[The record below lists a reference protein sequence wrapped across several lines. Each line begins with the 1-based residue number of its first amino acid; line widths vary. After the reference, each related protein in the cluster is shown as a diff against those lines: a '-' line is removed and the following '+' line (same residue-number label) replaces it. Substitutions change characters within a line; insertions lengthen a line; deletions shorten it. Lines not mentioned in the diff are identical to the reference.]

1 MLSVNRKR
9 NLTFRLIIT
18 FVAALA
24 LTLASI
30 FFYIFVLN
38 PNLILQRTLD
48 KQIHYLSEEILPDAQ
63 GRPSGKMYD
72 EEYDWVYKVL
82 SSDLLYQITDHQGV
96 TLQRSTAD
104 AEEIFQQADQ
114 QFSTEKRFFTIKH
127 QDLLYHV
134 NTAPLPHY
142 PGYYVQVIG
151 SDRLMS
157 IFQLTNLKPLSVV
170 AVLVSLLC
178 LLLISLV
185 VWLTI
190 GYMLRP
196 LKKASATAAQIEP
209 HSLTQRLDTHKL
221 PEEVLP
227 LITAFNQT
235 LDRLEKG
242 FKVQQELLATT
253 AHELKTP
260 LALLRGEIE
269 MAEDFPKR
277 DLLLR
282 DIDQMARLIHQ
293 LLHWAEA
300 RESQNYQYQS
310 LYLSDVAQEVV
321 LYLNRLAV
329 IFQVQISLI
338 VQSEASLLYAD
349 RSTCFVLL
357 KNLLENA
364 IHHAP
369 KGSMIDLIITDSGI
383 SVRDYGSGIAPE
395 HLPWL
400 FTKFWRGPQ
409 RRHQGAGL
417 GLAICYEIA
426 TTHGWRLKASNS
438 FPGACFSLE
447 TSRASGH

>member
-18 FVAALA
+18 FIAALA

-30 FFYIFVLN
+30 LFYIFVLN

-48 KQIHYLSEEILPDAQ
+48 KQIHYLSKEIRPDAQ
-63 GRPSGKMYD
+63 GRPATKLYD
-72 EEYDWVYKVL
+72 KKYDWVYQVL
-82 SSDLLYQITDHQGV
+82 SSELMYQITDQHGV
-96 TLQRSTAD
+96 ALLQSTPHAQSL
-104 AEEIFQQADQ
+104 FSQADQ
-114 QFSTEKRFFTIKH
+114 QFSTEQRLFSFTH
-127 QDLLYHV
+127 QNLLYHV
-134 NTAPLPHY
+134 NSAPLPNF

-157 IFQLTNLKPLSVV
+157 VFQLTNIKPLSVV
-170 AVLVSLLC
+170 AVLVTLLC

-196 LKKASATAAQIEP
+196 LKNASATAAQIQP

-221 PEEVLP
+221 PEEILP

-242 FKVQQELLATT
+242 YKVQQELLATT

-277 DLLLR
+277 ELLLR

-310 LYLSDVAQEVV
+310 LYLSDVAEEVV

-329 IFQVQISLI
+329 LFQVQIRITVL
-338 VQSEASLLYAD
+338 SEASLLYAD

-369 KGSMIDLIITDSGI
+369 KDSVIELSI
-383 SVRDYGSGIAPE
+383 SETEISIRDYGPGIAPE
-395 HLPWL
+395 HLPWI

-426 TTHGWRLKASNS
+426 TTHGWRLSASNS
-438 FPGACFSLE
+438 FPGACFSLQ
-447 TSRASGH
+447 TNPASGH

>member
-1 MLSVNRKR
+1 MLSANRKR
-9 NLTFRLIIT
+9 NLTLRLIIT

-24 LTLASI
+24 LTLAGI

-38 PNLILQRTLD
+38 PNLILQHTLD
-48 KQIHYLSEEILPDAQ
+48 KQIHYLNEEIIPDSM
-63 GRPSGKMYD
+63 GRPSGKVRD
-72 EEYDWVYKVL
+72 DEYDWVYKVL
-82 SSDLLYQITDHQGV
+82 SSELLYQITDQQGV
-96 TLQRSTAD
+96 AVLQSTAD
-104 AEEIFQQADQ
+104 AGPLFQQINQ
-114 QFSTEKRFFTIKH
+114 QFSTEDRLFTIQH
-127 QDLLYHV
+127 QNLLYHV

-142 PGYYVQVIG
+142 PGYYVQVVS
-151 SDRLMS
+151 SDRLIS

-170 AVLVSLLC
+170 AALVSLIC
-178 LLLISLV
+178 LLLISAV
-185 VWLTI
+185 VCLTI

-196 LKKASATAAQIEP
+196 LKHASATAAQIEP
-209 HSLTQRLDTHKL
+209 HSLTQRLETDKL
-221 PEEVLP
+221 PEEILP

-277 DLLLR
+277 ALLLR
-282 DIDQMARLIHQ
+282 ESDQMARLIHQ

-300 RESQNYQYQS
+300 RESQNYQYQP
-310 LYLSDVAQEVV
+310 LYLSDVAEEVV
-321 LYLNRLAV
+321 LYLNRLAL
-329 IFQVQISLI
+329 IFQVQIQVAVHAES
-338 VQSEASLLYAD
+338 SLLNAD

-369 KGSMIDLIITDSGI
+369 AHSVIELNVTDSGI
-383 SVRDYGSGIAPE
+383 SVRDYGPGIAPE

-400 FTKFWRGPQ
+400 FTRFWRSPQ

-426 TTHGWRLKASNS
+426 STHGWQLTASNS
-438 FPGACFSLE
+438 SPGACFLLQ
-447 TSRASGH
+447 TSPVSG

>member
-18 FVAALA
+18 FIAALA

-30 FFYIFVLN
+30 LFYIFVLN

-48 KQIHYLSEEILPDAQ
+48 KQIHYLSKEIIPDAQ
-63 GRPSGKMYD
+63 GRPTTKLYD
-72 EEYDWVYKVL
+72 QKYDWVYKVL
-82 SSDLLYQITDHQGV
+82 SSELLYQITDQNGV
-96 TLQRSTAD
+96 ALLQSTAD
-104 AEEIFQQADQ
+104 AQSLFNQADK
-114 QFSTEKRFFTIKH
+114 QFSTEKRLFTLMH
-127 QDLLYHV
+127 QNLLYHV
-134 NTAPLPHY
+134 NTAPLPNY

-157 IFQLTNLKPLSVV
+157 VFQLTNLKPLSVV
-170 AVLVSLLC
+170 AVLVTLLC
-178 LLLISLV
+178 LVLISLV

-196 LKKASATAAQIEP
+196 LKNASATAAQIEP

-227 LITAFNQT
+227 LINAFNQT

-269 MAEDFPKR
+269 MAEHLPKR
-277 DLLLR
+277 EVLLK

-300 RESQNYQYQS
+300 RESQNYQYQP
-310 LYLSDVAQEVV
+310 LYLTDVAEEVA

-329 IFQVQISLI
+329 IFQVQIAVVEKS
-338 VQSEASLLYAD
+338 QPPLLHAD

-369 KGSMIDLIITDSGI
+369 PHSVIELTITDSGI
-383 SVRDYGSGIAPE
+383 SVRDYGPGISPE

-400 FTKFWRGPQ
+400 FTKFWRGPH

-417 GLAICYEIA
+417 GLAICSEIA
-426 TTHGWRLKASNS
+426 ATHGWQLKASNS
-438 FPGACFSLE
+438 SPGACFSLQ
-447 TSRASGH
+447 TSP

>member
-1 MLSVNRKR
+1 MLSVKRKR
-9 NLTFRLIIT
+9 YLTFRLIST
-18 FVAALA
+18 FVAALV
-24 LTLASI
+24 LTFACI
-30 FFYIFVLN
+30 FFYVFVIN
-38 PNLILQRTLD
+38 PNAMLNHILDR
-48 KQIHYLSEEILPDAQ
+48 QIHYLTKEIVTDAQ
-63 GRPSGKMYD
+63 GKPAQLFHD
-72 EEYDWVYKVL
+72 EKYSW
-82 SSDLLYQITDHQGV
+82 LYQ
-96 TLQRSTAD
+96 TLSTELFYQIVDQSGHALVQS
-104 AEEIFQQADQ
+104 APQTREFLQQVDQ
-114 QFSTEKRFFTIKH
+114 QFSGEKRIYAV
-127 QDLLYHV
+127 QAQGMLYHV
-134 NTAPLPHY
+134 NNAPLSDY
-142 PGYYVQVIG
+142 PGYYLQVVI

-196 LKKASATAAQIEP
+196 LKNASATAAQIEP
-209 HSLTQRLDTHKL
+209 HSLTQRLNTDKL

-227 LITAFNQT
+227 LINAFNQT

-269 MAEDFPKR
+269 MAEYFPKR
-277 DLLLR
+277 EVLLR

-293 LLHWAEA
+293 LLHWAES

-310 LYLSDVAQEVV
+310 LYLSDVAEEVV
-321 LYLNRLAV
+321 AYLSRLAV
-329 IFQVQISLI
+329 SHQVQVLVSGHL
-338 VQSEASLLYAD
+338 EAELLHAD

-364 IHHAP
+364 IYHAP
-369 KGSMIDLIITDSGI
+369 AHSVIEVTTTHCGIT
-383 SVRDYGSGIAPE
+383 VRDYGTGIAAE

-400 FTKFWRGPQ
+400 FTKFWRGPH

-426 TTHGWRLKASNS
+426 TTHGWQLKAANS
-438 FPGACFSLE
+438 SPGACFSLD
-447 TSRASGH
+447 TSSISGN

>member
-24 LTLASI
+24 LTLAGI

-48 KQIHYLSEEILPDAQ
+48 KQIHYLSEEIMPDSQ
-63 GRPSGKMYD
+63 GRPSGKIYD
-72 EEYDWVYKVL
+72 KEYDWVYKVL
-82 SSDLLYQITDHQGV
+82 SSELLYQITDSTGVAILHSTPEAGQLLHQV
-96 TLQRSTAD
+96 N
-104 AEEIFQQADQ
+104 Q
-114 QFSTEKRFFTIKH
+114 QFATEKRLF
-127 QDLLYHV
+127 QVSYQSLLYYV
-134 NTAPLPHY
+134 NSAPLPNY
-142 PGYYVQVIG
+142 PGYYVQVIA

-170 AVLVSLLC
+170 AALVSLIC

-227 LITAFNQT
+227 LINAFNQT

-269 MAEDFPKR
+269 MAEHFPKR
-277 DLLLR
+277 KVLLK

-310 LYLSDVAQEVV
+310 LYLSDVAEEVV

-329 IFQVQISLI
+329 IFQVQIQSV

-369 KGSMIDLIITDSGI
+369 KDSVIELTITDTGI
-383 SVRDYGSGIAPE
+383 SVRDHGPGITPE

-400 FTKFWRGPQ
+400 FTKFWRGPH

-426 TTHGWRLKASNS
+426 TTHGWRLKATNS
-438 FPGACFSLE
+438 SPGACFSLE
-447 TSRASGH
+447 TRPVLGR

>member
-30 FFYIFVLN
+30 FSYIFLIN
-38 PNLILQRTLD
+38 PDLILQRTLD
-48 KQIHYLSEEILPDAQ
+48 KQIYYLAEEIIPDAQ
-63 GRPSGKMYD
+63 GRPASKVYD

-82 SSDLLYQITDHQGV
+82 SSELVYQITDSKGLAILQS
-96 TLQRSTAD
+96 TLD
-104 AEEIFQQADQ
+104 AGQLLQQVNQ
-114 QFSTEKRFFTIKH
+114 QFSTEKRLF
-127 QDLLYHV
+127 QVSYQGLLYYV
-134 NTAPLPHY
+134 NSAPLPNY
-142 PGYYVQVIG
+142 PGYYVQVVA

-196 LKKASATAAQIEP
+196 LKNASATAAQIEP

-221 PEEVLP
+221 PQEVLP
-227 LITAFNQT
+227 LINAFNQT

-269 MAEDFPKR
+269 MAEHFPKR
-277 DLLLR
+277 EVLLK

-300 RESQNYQYQS
+300 RESQNYQYQA
-310 LYLSDVAQEVV
+310 LYLTDVAEEVA

-329 IFQVQISLI
+329 IFQVQIAVVEKS
-338 VQSEASLLYAD
+338 QPPLLHAD

-369 KGSMIDLIITDSGI
+369 PHSVIELTITESGI
-383 SVRDYGSGIAPE
+383 SVRDYGPGISPE

-400 FTKFWRGPQ
+400 FTKFWRGPH

-417 GLAICYEIA
+417 GLAICSEIA
-426 TTHGWRLKASNS
+426 ATHGWQLKASNS
-438 FPGACFSLE
+438 SPGACFSLQ
-447 TSRASGH
+447 TSP

>member
-30 FFYIFVLN
+30 FSYIFLIN
-38 PNLILQRTLD
+38 PDLILQRTLD
-48 KQIHYLSEEILPDAQ
+48 KQIYYLAEEIIPDAQ
-63 GRPSGKMYD
+63 GRPAGKVYD

-82 SSDLLYQITDHQGV
+82 SSELVYQITDSKGLAI
-96 TLQRSTAD
+96 LQSTPD
-104 AEEIFQQADQ
+104 AGQLLNQVNQ
-114 QFSTEKRFFTIKH
+114 QFSTEKRLF
-127 QDLLYHV
+127 QVSYQGLLYYV
-134 NTAPLPHY
+134 NSAPLPNY
-142 PGYYVQVIG
+142 PGYYVQVVA

-170 AVLVSLLC
+170 AVLVSLIC

-196 LKKASATAAQIEP
+196 LKNASATAAQIEP

-221 PEEVLP
+221 PQEVLP
-227 LITAFNQT
+227 LINAFNQT

-269 MAEDFPKR
+269 MAEHFPKR

-293 LLHWAEA
+293 LLHWAES
-300 RESQNYQYQS
+300 RESQNYQYQALYLTDVAEEVA
-310 LYLSDVAQEVV
+310 LYLS
-321 LYLNRLAV
+321 RLAV
-329 IFQVQISLI
+329 IFQVQIA
-338 VQSEASLLYAD
+338 VVVESEASLLHAD

-369 KGSMIDLIITDSGI
+369 AHSVVELIVTESGI
-383 SVRDYGSGIAPE
+383 SVRDYGPGISPE

-400 FTKFWRGPQ
+400 FTKFWRGPH

-426 TTHGWRLKASNS
+426 TTHGWQLKASNS
-438 FPGACFSLE
+438 SPGACFSLQ
-447 TSRASGH
+447 TSP

>member
-1 MLSVNRKR
+1 MLSANRKR

-48 KQIHYLSEEILPDAQ
+48 KQLHYLSEELIPDAE
-63 GRPSGKMYD
+63 GRPSGKRYD
-72 EEYDWVYKVL
+72 EKYDWVYKVL
-82 SSDLLYQITDHQGV
+82 STELLYQITDNQGRAIM
-96 TLQRSTAD
+96 QSSPDAD
-104 AEEIFQQADQ
+104 AIFNQVNP
-114 QFSTEKRFFTIKH
+114 QFSTEKRLFSVTY
-127 QDLLYHV
+127 QGLLYHV
-134 NTAPLPHY
+134 NSAHLANY
-142 PGYYVQVIG
+142 PGYYVQVAG
-151 SDRLMS
+151 SDRLLS

-170 AVLVSLLC
+170 AVLVSLIC

-196 LKKASATAAQIEP
+196 LKKASATAAKIEP

-227 LITAFNQT
+227 LINAFNQT

-260 LALLRGEIE
+260 LSLLRGEIE
-269 MAEDFPKR
+269 MAEHFPKR
-277 DLLLR
+277 ELLLR
-282 DIDQMARLIHQ
+282 DVDQMARLIHQ
-293 LLHWAEA
+293 LLHWAES
-300 RESQNYQYQS
+300 RECQNYQYQS
-310 LYLSDVAQEVV
+310 LYLSDVAEEVV

-329 IFQVQISLI
+329 INQVHI
-338 VQSEASLLYAD
+338 VVSGQSEAMLLHAD
-349 RSTCFVLL
+349 RSTCFVLM

-369 KGSMIDLIITDSGI
+369 SHSVIELTITSRGI
-383 SVRDYGSGIAPE
+383 TVRDYGAGIAPE

-400 FTKFWRGPQ
+400 FTRFWRGPH
-409 RRHQGAGL
+409 RRNEGAGL
-417 GLAICYEIA
+417 GLAICAEIA
-426 TTHGWRLKASNS
+426 TTHGWQLKASNS
-438 FPGACFSLE
+438 SPGACFSLQ
-447 TSRASGH
+447 TSP

>member
-18 FVAALA
+18 FIAALA

-30 FFYIFVLN
+30 LFYIFVLN

-63 GRPSGKMYD
+63 GRPGAKVFD
-72 EEYDWVYKVL
+72 AEYDWVYKVL
-82 SSDLLYQITDHQGV
+82 SSELLYQITDHQGV
-96 TLQRSTAD
+96 ILLQSTAD
-104 AEEIFQQADQ
+104 AGPLFKHINQ
-114 QFSTEKRFFTIKH
+114 QFSTEKRLFTVTH

-134 NTAPLPHY
+134 NTAPLPDY

-157 IFQLTNLKPLSVV
+157 VFQLTNLKPLSVV
-170 AVLVSLLC
+170 AVLVTLLC

-209 HSLTQRLDTHKL
+209 HSLTQRLDTQKL
-221 PEEVLP
+221 PEEILP

-242 FKVQQELLATT
+242 FKVQQELLTTT

-277 DLLLR
+277 GLLLK

-310 LYLSDVAQEVV
+310 LYLSDVAEEVV

-329 IFQVQISLI
+329 LFQVQIRII

-369 KGSMIDLIITDSGI
+369 KESVIELSISESGI
-383 SVRDYGSGIAPE
+383 SVRDYGPGIAPE

-426 TTHGWRLKASNS
+426 TTHGWQLI
-438 FPGACFSLE
+438 ACFSLQ
-447 TSRASGH
+447 TSPVSGH

>member
-18 FVAALA
+18 FVAAMA

-38 PNLILQRTLD
+38 PDLILQRTLD
-48 KQIHYLSEEILPDAQ
+48 KQIHYLSEEIIPDAQ
-63 GRPSGKMYD
+63 GRPAGKIYD

-82 SSDLLYQITDHQGV
+82 SSELLYQITDNKGV
-96 TLQRSTAD
+96 VILQSTPD
-104 AEEIFQQADQ
+104 AAPLLKQINQ
-114 QFSTEKRFFTIKH
+114 QFSTEKRLFKVTD
-127 QDLLYHV
+127 QGLLYHV
-134 NTAPLPHY
+134 NSAPLSNY
-142 PGYYVQVIG
+142 PGYHVQVVA

-227 LITAFNQT
+227 LINAFNQT
-235 LDRLEKG
+235 LNRLEKG

-260 LALLRGEIE
+260 LALLRGEI
-269 MAEDFPKR
+269 
-277 DLLLR
+277 
-282 DIDQMARLIHQ
+282 
-293 LLHWAEA
+293 
-300 RESQNYQYQS
+300 
-310 LYLSDVAQEVV
+310 
-321 LYLNRLAV
+321 
-329 IFQVQISLI
+329 
-338 VQSEASLLYAD
+338 
-349 RSTCFVLL
+349 
-357 KNLLENA
+357 
-364 IHHAP
+364 
-369 KGSMIDLIITDSGI
+369 
-383 SVRDYGSGIAPE
+383 
-395 HLPWL
+395 
-400 FTKFWRGPQ
+400 
-409 RRHQGAGL
+409 
-417 GLAICYEIA
+417 
-426 TTHGWRLKASNS
+426 
-438 FPGACFSLE
+438 
-447 TSRASGH
+447 

>member
-1 MLSVNRKR
+1 MLSANRSR

-18 FVAALA
+18 FIAALA

-38 PNLILQRTLD
+38 PDLILQRTLD
-48 KQIHYLSEEILPDAQ
+48 KQIHYLSEEIIPDTL
-63 GRPSGKMYD
+63 GRPSGKVRD
-72 EEYDWVYKVL
+72 DKYDWVYKVL
-82 SSDLLYQITDHQGV
+82 SSELLYQITDQQGQAL
-96 TLQRSTAD
+96 LQSTTD
-104 AEEIFQQADQ
+104 AGPLFKQINQ
-114 QFSTEKRFFTIKH
+114 QFSTEARLFAVTH
-127 QDLLYHV
+127 QALLYHV
-134 NTAPLPHY
+134 NAAPLPNY
-142 PGYYVQVIG
+142 PGYYVQVIA
-151 SDRLMS
+151 SDRLIS

-170 AVLVSLLC
+170 AVLVSLIC
-178 LLLISLV
+178 LLLISMV

-196 LKKASATAAQIEP
+196 LKHASVTAAQIEP

-227 LITAFNQT
+227 LIHAFNQT

-269 MAEDFPKR
+269 MAADFPKR
-277 DLLLR
+277 AVLLK

-310 LYLSDVAQEVV
+310 LYLSDVAEEVV
-321 LYLNRLAV
+321 LYLSRLAA
-329 IFQVQISLI
+329 IFQVQIHI
-338 VQSEASLLYAD
+338 VVQSEASLLSAD

-369 KGSMIDLIITDSGI
+369 AHSAIELTVTDSGI
-383 SVRDYGSGIAPE
+383 SVRDFGPGIAAE

-400 FTKFWRGPQ
+400 FTRFWRGPQ

-426 TTHGWRLKASNS
+426 SPHGWQLTASNCS
-438 FPGACFSLE
+438 PGACFSLQ
-447 TSRASGH
+447 TSPVSGQ